1 MSAVP
6 YKEGVMTCIHHFK
19 LTPPSQ
25 GGAKAISVGVCKL
38 CGKSREFPNDEPN
51 EGKRPI
57 WQHTR
62 KNQGVKVRY

>member
-1 MSAVP
+1 MPS
-6 YKEGVMTCIHHFK
+6 CIHFWK

-25 GGAKAISVGVCKL
+25 GGARGISVGVCFY
-38 CGKSREFPNDEPN
+38 CGERREFPNEEQT